1 MEIKIQKVCLRYNRN
16 AINILNEVS
25 LKFYD
30 GMIYSIIGKNG
41 SGKTTLLKMLC
52 GELKSSSGKIII
64 DKMVYNSRSGR
75 EELEQLK
82 DVLSYLPQIV
92 EVKASSKTVLEE
104 LKLIPNFET
113 NKMEEI
119 FKVLNISLDVLD
131 EEYSFL
137 SNIMKRKIALS
148 RVLIYNPSV
157 IILDEPII
165 GLDNVAKKALINY
178 LIKLKK
184 VENKIIIVASNDI
197 DFVNRISD
205 EIVVLEEGNVIKLE
219 KKSEIF
225 RNVNFFDSH
234 KIAVPKIIEFENL
247 VLKEKNIFLGYRD
260 EINDLIKD
268 ILRKS

>member
-30 GMIYSIIGKNG
+30 GIIYSVIGKNG

-52 GELKSSSGKIII
+52 GELKPSSGKIII

-178 LIKLKK
+178 LI
-184 VENKIIIVASNDI
+184 
-197 DFVNRISD
+197 NR
-205 EIVVLEEGNVIKLE
+205 
-219 KKSEIF
+219 
-225 RNVNFFDSH
+225 
-234 KIAVPKIIEFENL
+234 
-247 VLKEKNIFLGYRD
+247 KN
-260 EINDLIKD
+260 
-268 ILRKS
+268 